1 MKNKKIQETTS
12 TLEWNRGPNN
22 ERTIFS
28 IQAPYYLWGLGLL
41 LAVLWLTI
49 DFFKTLLIIIMT
61 AIGAGIGFYLKQT
74 GIVDQFFK
82 S

>member
-1 MKNKKIQETTS
+1 
-12 TLEWNRGPNN
+12 
-22 ERTIFS
+22 
-28 IQAPYYLWGLGLL
+28 
-41 LAVLWLTI
+41 
-49 DFFKTLLIIIMT
+49 IIIMT